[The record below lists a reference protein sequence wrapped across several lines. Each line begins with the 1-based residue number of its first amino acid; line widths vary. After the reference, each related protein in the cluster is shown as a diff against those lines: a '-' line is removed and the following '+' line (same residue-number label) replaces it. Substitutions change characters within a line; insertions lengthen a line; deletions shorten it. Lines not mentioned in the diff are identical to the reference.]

1 MDAELIR
8 PEQMIPGP
16 SPDLL
21 DRVKA
26 GDQAAFG
33 TLVRQYQTYA
43 YALAMRFVWDRAEAE
58 DIVQE
63 SFVRVWRHIGSYRVE
78 TRLTTWL
85 YAIVTRS
92 SIDRIRRI
100 RRREKLEVRSD
111 DADRNPDDAGA
122 PDLHNDLHNAQLVE
136 AIGRLVEHLAP
147 TQRVVFTL
155 RDLQDMP
162 MEEIALIT
170 GMSAENVKANLWHAR
185 HRMRELLVR
194 TGMIEKR

>member
-1 MDAELIR
+1 MDAERIQ

-33 TLVRQYQTYA
+33 TLVRQYQSYA
-43 YALAMRFVWDRAEAE
+43 YALAMRFVWDRADAE

-63 SFVRVWRHIGSYRVE
+63 SFVRVWRHIGSYRAE
-78 TRLTTWL
+78 TRFTTWL

-92 SIDRIRRI
+92 SIDRIRRT

-111 DADRNPDDAGA
+111 NADSRQDDTGA
-122 PDLHNDLHNAQLVE
+122 ADLHNDLHNAQLVE

-155 RDLQDMP
+155 RDLQDMS
-162 MEEIALIT
+162 MEEIAVIT